1 MNNDLEGFGQ
11 WRRTVDSR
19 LSTLETRVAEQ
30 ASLRAKMDED
40 MSDLKV
46 EFRTQRTLL
55 QALHDTQQEHSATL
69 SEHGAMLREHG
80 AMLRGQGTMLSEQGA
95 TLREHGTTLSEHGTM
110 LKEHGATL
118 REHGTMLK
126 EHGAT
131 LREHSTILREHSAT
145 LREHGT
151 QLTALQTGQQRIMA
165 GVDAIR
171 EMLDRTLNS
180 GNE

>member
-19 LSTLETRVAEQ
+19 LGTLETRVGEQ
-30 ASLRAKMDED
+30 ASLRAQMDED
-40 MSDLKV
+40 MSELKV

-69 SEHGAMLREHG
+69 REHG
-80 AMLRGQGTMLSEQGA
+80 
-95 TLREHGTTLSEHGTM
+95 
-110 LKEHGATL
+110 
-118 REHGTMLK
+118 
-126 EHGAT
+126 
-131 LREHSTILREHSAT
+131 AT

-151 QLTALQTGQQRIMA
+151 QLTALQMGQQRIMA

-171 EMLDRTLNS
+171 EMLGRTLNS